1 MCSRWFCSRFALA
14 CLWFVAAGL
23 LASTAHAKGT
33 AAGTLIPNTATLS
46 YVYDGKAL
54 TASATAPVVTVAELI
69 DVLLVS
75 RDSGL
80 VSIRPA
86 DVDKP
91 LTFALTNAGN
101 GSEAFRVTRDNK
113 VPSNQFNPIG
123 DSIYFENGLEP
134 GLQTSGA
141 NADVAYVSGVND
153 PVLKPDQSQI
163 VYLPSSIAAS
173 SAQGGVGRVNL
184 KVVSTT
190 VLDAGALGAVAG
202 TTLPGKGDKGSDA
215 VLGPSVGQA
224 ASQAGYVVSNLSL
237 TVTKTVLS
245 VMAPGNKGTLLM
257 PGSVVTYRIVLA
269 MVGAGSVDNFV
280 FTDPLP
286 AELTYV
292 SGSLRVDSNPQ
303 TDAEDSDASSVVS
316 GVVKLSLGTV
326 LAPFTHTVEFKAV
339 VN

>member
-153 PVLKPDQSQI
+153 PVLKPDQRAVS
-163 VYLPSSIAAS
+163 
-173 SAQGGVGRVNL
+173 
-184 KVVSTT
+184 KVKCNT
-190 VLDAGALGAVAG
+190 LGETG
-202 TTLPGKGDKGSDA
+202 FLR
-215 VLGPSVGQA
+215 SV
-224 ASQAGYVVSNLSL
+224 
-237 TVTKTVLS
+237 
-245 VMAPGNKGTLLM
+245 
-257 PGSVVTYRIVLA
+257 
-269 MVGAGSVDNFV
+269 
-280 FTDPLP
+280 
-286 AELTYV
+286 
-292 SGSLRVDSNPQ
+292 
-303 TDAEDSDASSVVS
+303 
-316 GVVKLSLGTV
+316 
-326 LAPFTHTVEFKAV
+326 
-339 VN
+339 